1 MLDPGTLPLSDAPA
15 PIFFAMQQS
24 LGHHPLGLPD
34 EPPRKIATMRWE
46 PARALP
52 ADAAP
57 SFGTVLARGARNRCP
72 HCGEG
77 RIFDGYLKV
86 VSECSV
92 CHTPLGELP
101 ADDAPPYF
109 TIFLVG
115 HLLVPFVFWI
125 EKAYQPP
132 MWLHMAVWLPLFT
145 LLSMAALRPI
155 KGATVGWMYRLGVNE
170 EAVAA
175 TVRETPRP
183 VPRPDA

>member
-1 MLDPGTLPLSDAPA
+1 
-15 PIFFAMQQS
+15 
-24 LGHHPLGLPD
+24 
-34 EPPRKIATMRWE
+34 MRWE
-46 PARALP
+46 PVRALP
-52 ADAAP
+52 AAADAVP
-57 SFGTVLARGARNRCP
+57 SFGTVLARGVRNRCP

-86 VSECSV
+86 VRECSV
-92 CHTPLGELP
+92 CHTPLGELR

-125 EKAYQPP
+125 ERAYQPP
-132 MWLHMAVWLPLFT
+132 MWLHMVAWLPLFT
-145 LLSMAALRPI
+145 LLSMAVLRPI